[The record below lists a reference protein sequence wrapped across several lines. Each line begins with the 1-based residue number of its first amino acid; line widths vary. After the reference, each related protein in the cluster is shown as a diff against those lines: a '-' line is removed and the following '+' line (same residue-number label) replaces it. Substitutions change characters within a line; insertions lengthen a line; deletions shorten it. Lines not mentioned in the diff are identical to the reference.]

1 MDKYCQFCPVA
12 KAAEILCEKWV
23 ILVLRE
29 LMMGSTRFNDLRRGL
44 PKISPT
50 ILSRRLKTLEEQ
62 GVIEKIQIQGTT
74 YDYRLTQS
82 GEELRP
88 LILGFGEWGH
98 RWAKN
103 KINKEDMDA
112 GFLLWDMRRRIKTE
126 YFGNKRVV
134 IHIEFT
140 DQKKN
145 DQYWWMIIDEGEIDL
160 CFEDTGHEPDIVV
173 ITELKTMT
181 DIWLGYLP
189 VKTAINNQSLK
200 MYGPAKHIRDITQ
213 WLGKSTF
220 SDTQAV
226 VSV

>member
-62 GVIEKIQIQGTT
+62 GVIDKIQIQGTS
-74 YDYRLTQS
+74 YDYCLTRS

-88 LILGFGEWGH
+88 IILGFGEWGH

-112 GFLLWDMRRRIKTE
+112 GFLLWDMRRRINTD
-126 YFGNKRVV
+126 YFDNKHIV

-140 DQKKN
+140 DQEKR
-145 DQYWWMIIDEGEIDL
+145 DREWWMIIDEGNIDL
-160 CFEDTGHEPDIVV
+160 CFEDTGHEPDVV
-173 ITELKTMT
+173 MVTELKTMT
-181 DIWLGYLP
+181 NIWLGYTP
-189 VKTAINNQSLK
+189 VNSAIDDHSLK
-200 MYGPAKHIRDITQ
+200 MYGSSDHVKNITK
-213 WLGKSTF
+213 WLGKSSFAETEA
-220 SDTQAV
+220 TR
-226 VSV
+226 